1 MVWYHMV
8 VVPQHCF
15 FLERHHLIRGRY
27 GTIAV
32 VMVCGGIFFWKS
44 SSFAKG
50 TKILRMVWYRAL
62 TKLFIF
68 VVASFYRT
76 MVWYHT
82 YIQIHTYRSAKAS
95 DRARSDVTQSGSEV
109 WCVICGMA
117 PYFPHR
123 WPAPRGKNI
132 PCLVPCMVVWHHT
145 MYPTGAKKLSS
156 LGVENQPGA
165 TKPVTAA
172 ATIWYHT
179 NQPRC
184 M

>member
-1 MVWYHMV
+1 MRW
-8 VVPQHCF
+8 
-15 FLERHHLIRGRY
+15 
-27 GTIAV
+27 
-32 VMVCGGIFFWKS
+32 IFFWKS

-109 WCVICGMA
+109 WCVICGMV